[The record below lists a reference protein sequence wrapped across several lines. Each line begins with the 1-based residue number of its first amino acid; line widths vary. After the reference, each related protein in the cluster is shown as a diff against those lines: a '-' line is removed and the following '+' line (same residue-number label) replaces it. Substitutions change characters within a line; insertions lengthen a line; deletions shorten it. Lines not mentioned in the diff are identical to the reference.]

1 MARKEQGKK
10 KQNRIRRDD
19 QVQILTGEHIGR
31 TGKVTRLI
39 RDNDRV
45 EVEVDGLGE
54 DEKIKKHQKRSNEHP
69 NGAILKLNPTIHV
82 SNVMKLDRWMMKLDR
97 RNARPNRPKR
107 KTETAE

>member
-1 MARKEQGKK
+1 MARQGKK
-10 KQNRIRRDD
+10 KKNRIRRDD
-19 QVQILTGEHIGR
+19 QVQILTGEHIGQ

-39 RDNDRV
+39 RDNERV
-45 EVEVDGLGE
+45 EVEVDGLNE
-54 DEKIKKHQKRSNEHP
+54 DGKIKKHQKRSNEHP

-97 RNARPNRPKR
+97 RNARPNR

>member
-19 QVQILTGEHIGR
+19 QVRILSGEHIGQ

-39 RDNDRV
+39 RDNERV
-45 EVEVDGLGE
+45 EVEVDGLNE
-54 DEKIKKHQKRSNEHP
+54 DGKIKKHQKRSNEHP

-82 SNVMKLDRWMMKLDR
+82 SNVMKLDRWTER
-97 RNARPNRPKR
+97 QAKR
-107 KTETAE
+107 KNAPAE

>member
-19 QVQILTGEHIGR
+19 LVRILSGEHIGQ

-39 RDNDRV
+39 RDNERV
-45 EVEVDGLGE
+45 EVEVDGLKEEG
-54 DEKIKKHQKRSNEHP
+54 KIKKHQKRSNEHP

-82 SNVMKLDRWMMKLDR
+82 SNVMKLDRW
-97 RNARPNRPKR
+97 NARPNRPKR

>member
-1 MARKEQGKK
+1 MARNKQGKK

-45 EVEVDGLGE
+45 EVEVDGLDE

-97 RNARPNRPKR
+97 RNARPNR
-107 KTETAE
+107 KTETAK

>member
-1 MARKEQGKK
+1 MGSKKQGKK
-10 KQNRIRRDD
+10 KKNRIRRDD
-19 QVQILTGEHIGR
+19 QVQILSGEHIGR

-45 EVEVDGLGE
+45 EVEIDGLDE

-82 SNVMKLDRWMMKLDR
+82 SNVMKLDSW
-97 RNARPNRPKR
+97 NERPKR
-107 KTETAE
+107 KTAPAE

>member
-19 QVQILTGEHIGR
+19 QVRILSGEHIGQ

-39 RDNDRV
+39 RDNERV
-45 EVEVDGLGE
+45 EVEVDGLKEEG
-54 DEKIKKHQKRSNEHP
+54 KIKKHQKRSNEHP

-82 SNVMKLDRWMMKLDR
+82 SNVMKLDRW
-97 RNARPNRPKR
+97 NARPKRHNR
-107 KTETAE
+107 KTAPAE

>member
-10 KQNRIRRDD
+10 KRYRIRRDD
-19 QVQILTGEHIGR
+19 QVQILTGEHIGQ

-45 EVEVDGLGE
+45 EVEVDGLKE

-82 SNVMKLDRWMMKLDR
+82 SNVMKLDRW
-97 RNARPNRPKR
+97 NARPNR

>member
-45 EVEVDGLGE
+45 EVEVDGLDE

-82 SNVMKLDRWMMKLDR
+82 SNVMKLDRW
-97 RNARPNRPKR
+97 NARPNR
-107 KTETAE
+107 KTASAE

>member
-19 QVQILTGEHIGR
+19 QVQILSGDHIRR

-45 EVEVDGLGE
+45 EVEIDGLDE

-97 RNARPNRPKR
+97 RNARPNR

>member
-19 QVQILTGEHIGR
+19 QVQILIGEHIGR

-45 EVEVDGLGE
+45 EVEVDGLDE
-54 DEKIKKHQKRSNEHP
+54 DEKIKKHQKKSNEFP
-69 NGAILKLNPTIHV
+69 NGSILKLNPTIHI
-82 SNVMKLDRWMMKLDR
+82 SSVMKLDVWNERT
-97 RNARPNRPKR
+97 NR
-107 KTETAE
+107 EGEAS

>member
-19 QVQILTGEHIGR
+19 QVQILTGEHISR

-39 RDNDRV
+39 RDNERV
-45 EVEVDGLGE
+45 EVEVDGLNE
-54 DEKIKKHQKRSNEHP
+54 DGKIKKHQKRSNEHP

-82 SNVMKLDRWMMKLDR
+82 SNVMKLDRWND
-97 RNARPNRPKR
+97 RPKQR
-107 KTETAE
+107 KNAPAE

>member
-19 QVQILTGEHIGR
+19 QVRILSGEHIGQ

-39 RDNDRV
+39 RDNERV
-45 EVEVDGLGE
+45 EVEVDGLKEEG
-54 DEKIKKHQKRSNEHP
+54 KIKKHQKRSNEHP

-82 SNVMKLDRWMMKLDR
+82 SNVMKLDRW
-97 RNARPNRPKR
+97 NARPNR
-107 KTETAE
+107 KTEPAE

>member
-19 QVQILTGEHIGR
+19 QVQILTGEHIGQ
-31 TGKVTRLI
+31 TGKVTHLI
-39 RDNDRV
+39 RDNERV
-45 EVEVDGLGE
+45 EVEVDGLKE
-54 DEKIKKHQKRSNEHP
+54 DGKIKKHQKRSNEHP

-82 SNVMKLDRWMMKLDR
+82 SNVMKLDRW
-97 RNARPNRPKR
+97 NARPNR

>member
-1 MARKEQGKK
+1 MASKEQGKK
-10 KQNRIRRDD
+10 KKNRIRRDD
-19 QVQILTGEHIGR
+19 QVQILSGEHIGR

-45 EVEVDGLGE
+45 EVEVDGLDE
-54 DEKIKKHQKRSNEHP
+54 DDKIKKHQKRSNEHP

-97 RNARPNRPKR
+97 RNARLNR

>member
-1 MARKEQGKK
+1 MASKEQGKK
-10 KQNRIRRDD
+10 KQTRTRRDD
-19 QVQILTGEHIGR
+19 QVQILPGEHIGR

-45 EVEVDGLGE
+45 EVEVDGLKE

-82 SNVMKLDRWMMKLDR
+82 SNVMKLDRWNLR
-97 RNARPNRPKR
+97 QALRLSRGRPNQ

>member
-19 QVQILTGEHIGR
+19 EVQILSGEHIGR

-45 EVEVDGLGE
+45 EVEIDGL
-54 DEKIKKHQKRSNEHP
+54 DENEKVKKHQKRSNEHP
-69 NGAILKLNPTIHV
+69 NGAILKLNPTIHI
-82 SNVMKLDRWMMKLDR
+82 SNVMRLDRWND
-97 RNARPNRPKR
+97 RPKR
-107 KTETAE
+107 KTAPAE

>member
-19 QVQILTGEHIGR
+19 QVRILSGEHIGQ

-39 RDNDRV
+39 RDNERV
-45 EVEVDGLGE
+45 EVEVDGLKE

-82 SNVMKLDRWMMKLDR
+82 SNVMKLDRW
-97 RNARPNRPKR
+97 NARPKRPKS
-107 KTETAE
+107 KNAPAE

>member
-1 MARKEQGKK
+1 MARKEKGKK
-10 KQNRIRRDD
+10 KKNRIRRDD

-31 TGKVTRLI
+31 TGTVTRLI

-45 EVEVDGLGE
+45 EVEVDGLDE

-97 RNARPNRPKR
+97 RNARLNR

>member
-19 QVQILTGEHIGR
+19 QVRILSGEHIGQ

-39 RDNDRV
+39 RDNERV
-45 EVEVDGLGE
+45 EVEVDGLNE
-54 DEKIKKHQKRSNEHP
+54 DGKIKKHQKRSNEHP

-82 SNVMKLDRWMMKLDR
+82 SNVMKLDLW
-97 RNARPNRPKR
+97 NERPKR

>member
-10 KQNRIRRDD
+10 KKKRIRRDD

-45 EVEVDGLGE
+45 EVEVDGLEE

-82 SNVMKLDRWMMKLDR
+82 SNVMKLDRW
-97 RNARPNRPKR
+97 NARPNR

>member
-19 QVQILTGEHIGR
+19 QVQILSGEHIGR

-45 EVEVDGLGE
+45 EVEIDGLDE

-82 SNVMKLDRWMMKLDR
+82 SNVMKLDRW
-97 RNARPNRPKR
+97 NGRPNR

>member
-1 MARKEQGKK
+1 MAREEQGRKK
-10 KQNRIRRDD
+10 KNRIRRDD
-19 QVQILTGEHIGR
+19 QVQVLSGEHIGR
-31 TGKVTRLI
+31 IGKVTRLI

-45 EVEVDGLGE
+45 EVEIDGLDE

-82 SNVMKLDRWMMKLDR
+82 SNVMKLDRW
-97 RNARPNRPKR
+97 NARPNR

>member
-10 KQNRIRRDD
+10 KKNRIRRDD
-19 QVQILTGEHIGR
+19 QVQILSGEHIGR

-45 EVEVDGLGE
+45 EVEVDGLDE

-97 RNARPNRPKR
+97 RNARLNR

>member
-19 QVQILTGEHIGR
+19 QVQILTGEYIGR

-45 EVEVDGLGE
+45 EVEVDGLDE

-69 NGAILKLNPTIHV
+69 NGAILKLNPTIHI
-82 SNVMKLDRWMMKLDR
+82 SNVMKLNLWNERQ
-97 RNARPNRPKR
+97 AKR
-107 KTETAE
+107 KTAPAE

>member
-10 KQNRIRRDD
+10 KKNRIRRDD

-39 RDNDRV
+39 RDNERV
-45 EVEVDGLGE
+45 EVEVDGLNE
-54 DEKIKKHQKRSNEHP
+54 DGKIKKHQKRSNEHP

-82 SNVMKLDRWMMKLDR
+82 SNVMKLDSW
-97 RNARPNRPKR
+97 NERPKR
-107 KTETAE
+107 KNAPAE